1 MRQRTPVGRLCT
13 PVGRRAVYLAGFG
26 HHSASGATLDMAC
39 NTIAGGNVRCGTR
52 RVAGTSWPYYALGL
66 ANGDWHARAR
76 QAVCAVG
83 RDVRAGLAID
93 DAEWAQAG
101 FFFASSSFQIG
112 ALEQAER
119 EKRADHSRQVGTAPS
134 TVGCGAAFPAATN
147 GSAEL
152 TLPTVA
158 DFATDAAS
166 WLGIDTTPWCFAT
179 ACTSSLSA
187 LDAAATL
194 IRAGVLRRAL
204 VLGVE
209 LANDTSLA
217 GFSAMG
223 LLSPAGCRP
232 LDRAR
237 DGLVLGEAASA
248 VWLSDEP
255 CGGRWGDW
263 RLAGFE
269 AALDS
274 HSPTGPNPDGTVI
287 ADAMSKALECAGLPA
302 AAIELVKLQAAGS
315 PAVDLVEAV
324 ALRRVFGERLPPLVS
339 LKPYLGH
346 TLGASGTAELSAL
359 IGCLARE
366 TVPATPGFSTI
377 DPGIGFA
384 PTTTVRTMQVRHLL
398 FNLIGFGGSVVSL
411 VLERAP

>member
-1 MRQRTPVGRLCT
+1 
-13 PVGRRAVYLAGFG
+13 VYLAGFG

-39 NTIAGGNVRCGTR
+39 DTIAGGDVRCGTR
-52 RVAGTSWPYYALGL
+52 RVAGTSWPYYALDL
-66 ANGDWHARAR
+66 ADGAWHARAR

-112 ALEQAER
+112 ALEQAAR
-119 EKRADHSRQVGTAPS
+119 EEHTGHSLQVSAAP
-134 TVGCGAAFPAATN
+134 
-147 GSAEL
+147 L
-152 TLPTVA
+152 TVA
-158 DFATDAAS
+158 DFATDAAR
-166 WLGIDTTPWCFAT
+166 WLGIDTAPWCFAT

-194 IRAGVLRRAL
+194 IRAGVLRHAL

-237 DGLVLGEAASA
+237 DGLVLGEAAGA

-255 CGGRWGDW
+255 CGGAWGDW

-287 ADAMSKALECAGLPA
+287 ADAMSKALERAGLPA

-315 PAVDLVEAV
+315 PAVDLAEAA
-324 ALRRVFGERLPPLVS
+324 ALRRVFGECLPPLVS

-346 TLGASGTAELSAL
+346 TLGASGAVELSAL

-377 DPGIGFA
+377 DPVIGFA
-384 PTTTVRTMQVRHLL
+384 PTATVRTMQVRHLL